1 MRYLKLFE
9 EFKGSRITLT
19 SEEKKRLRE
28 ITRILIKHC
37 GGIQTSELTNG
48 IHEKYTLQ
56 FDLGELKN
64 LISGNYIYLDNVGV
78 HPDAAKWIE
87 EDNIRHKEDGYKIV
101 DNYAK
106 KLSEERGTE
115 IVFDR
120 ENGCFITKS
129 GKAMTTVNVVS
140 EYPNGDPDSVGGYR
154 SGARIKVFIDYETGD
169 ITNNFSEKGSKH
181 IDVWDF
187 SGDNIFM
194 SINQNIRAANLF
206 KDVASQETGN
216 IDEKPLLM
224 DIFST
229 LFHEFT
235 HSKDPLAWC
244 SVYLGNKEIYGA
256 QNGGVYSSH
265 DTEVQTFSNQFLEM
279 IEYYFERTLRGDKDG
294 NGVNYNLRKEDISN
308 VFIPN
313 ILEIVDFVNGN
324 RDELSNRVEKA
335 LSGDNKTHYDI
346 KSTYGQIVDMRT
358 EDPEEGKV
366 IRQWMRDDFTRHVD
380 YYNTKVIEINKRKE
394 AGQELPLLHKGFP
407 FEVTELKPTPK
418 NVDKV
423 THDIEN
429 RPPINTIPVA
439 PTRPVT
445 PNQTPNRPV
454 TPNQTPNRP
463 VTPNQTP
470 NRPVPAKPIIN
481 REPAKPT
488 NPIDPFTGRPFIP
501 NRATPNSA
509 RPVAA
514 PNSTK
519 PSFDSTKLK
528 FAAASKNQ
536 ASFDVKEL
544 INLVDKYSRI
554 LPKIYSKCFSTR
566 YAGAKADAE
575 VEQRLQTLFREV
587 KTKDPVRIK
596 ETVKSFFDNIGP
608 KLSDVNVKTWL
619 QSSDGRKWVEA
630 ISRFEQLCSMA

>member
-9 EFKGSRITLT
+9 EFKGSRIIVT

-28 ITRILIKHC
+28 VARIIIKHC
-37 GGIQTSELTNG
+37 GGLQISELTNG
-48 IHEKYTLQ
+48 IHEKYTLE

-64 LISGNYIYLDNVGV
+64 LIAGYTYTDEKGTFPQAALLIEDDN
-78 HPDAAKWIE
+78 
-87 EDNIRHKEDGYKIV
+87 RLHKEDGYKIV

-120 ENGCFITKS
+120 KNGCFTTKS
-129 GKAMTTVNVVS
+129 GKAMTTLNVVS
-140 EYPNGDPDSVGGYR
+140 EYPNGFDDGTGGYR
-154 SGARIKVFIDYETGD
+154 TNKNTKVYIDYETGN
-169 ITNNFSEKGSKH
+169 ITNEYEKKGQNY
-181 IDVWDF
+181 INVWDF

-194 SINQNIRAANLF
+194 SINQNIRYSNKI
-206 KDVASQETGN
+206 KDLN
-216 IDEKPLLM
+216 IDEKTLLM
-224 DIFST
+224 DTFST
-229 LFHEFT
+229 LFHEFI
-235 HSKDPLAWC
+235 HSKDPISW
-244 SVYLGNKEIYGA
+244 SPVYLGNQEIYGA
-256 QNGGVYSSH
+256 QNGGVYASH
-265 DTEVQTFSNQFLEM
+265 DTEVQTFSNQFLEL

-294 NGVNYNLRKEDISN
+294 NGVDYNLRKEDISD

-324 RDELSNRVEKA
+324 RDDLSDRVELA
-335 LSGDNKTHYDI
+335 LSGTNKTTMAI
-346 KSTYGQIVDMRT
+346 RSTCMTIVDMRT
-358 EDPEEGKV
+358 EDPEDGKV
-366 IRQWMRDDFTRHVD
+366 IRQWMRDDFTRFVD

-394 AGQELPLLHKGFP
+394 KGQELPLLHKGFP
-407 FEVTELKPTPK
+407 FEITELKPTPK

-423 THDIEN
+423 TDDKEN
-429 RPPINTIPVA
+429 RPPIKPLPTPVA
-439 PTRPVT
+439 
-445 PNQTPNRPV
+445 PNQTPARPV
-454 TPNQTPNRP
+454 APNQTPARP
-463 VTPNQTP
+463 VAPNQTP
-470 NRPVPAKPIIN
+470 ARPVPAKPIIN

-509 RPVAA
+509 KPVVA
-514 PNSTK
+514 PNSAK

-528 FAAASKNQ
+528 FAAVSKNP
-536 ASFDVKEL
+536 AKFDANEL

-554 LPKIYSKCFSTR
+554 LPSIYSKCFSTR

-575 VEQRLQTLFREV
+575 VVQRLQTLFREV

-608 KLSDVNVKTWL
+608 KLSDVNVKVWL
-619 QSSDGRKWVEA
+619 QSSDGRKWVDA

>member
-9 EFKGSRITLT
+9 EFKGSRIIVT

-28 ITRILIKHC
+28 VARIIIKHC
-37 GGIQTSELTNG
+37 GGLQISELTNG
-48 IHEKYTLQ
+48 IHEKYTLE

-64 LISGNYIYLDNVGV
+64 LIAGYTYIDDKGTFPQAALLIEDDN
-78 HPDAAKWIE
+78 
-87 EDNIRHKEDGYKIV
+87 RQHKENGYKIV
-101 DNYAK
+101 DSYAK
-106 KLSEERGTE
+106 KLSEERGAE

-120 ENGCFITKS
+120 ENGCFMTKS
-129 GKAMTTVNVVS
+129 GKAMTTINVVS
-140 EYPNGDPDSVGGYR
+140 EYPNGVDDGTGGYR
-154 SGARIKVFIDYETGD
+154 TNKNTKVFIDYETGD
-169 ITNNFSEKGSKH
+169 ITNESGKKGQNH

-194 SINQNIRAANLF
+194 SINQNIRYSNKI
-206 KDVASQETGN
+206 KDMN
-216 IDEKPLLM
+216 IDEKTLLM
-224 DIFST
+224 DTFST
-229 LFHEFT
+229 LFHEFI
-235 HSKDPLAWC
+235 HSKDPISW
-244 SVYLGNKEIYGA
+244 SPVYLGNQEIYGA
-256 QNGGVYSSH
+256 QNGGVYASH
-265 DTEVQTFSNQFLEM
+265 DAEVQTFSNQFLEL
-279 IEYYFERTLRGDKDG
+279 IEYYFERTLRGDKNG
-294 NGVNYNLRKEDISN
+294 NGVNYNIRKEDISD

-324 RDELSNRVEKA
+324 IDHLSDRVELA
-335 LSGDNKTHYDI
+335 LSGTNKTHI
-346 KSTYGQIVDMRT
+346 AVRSTCMHISDMRT
-358 EDPEEGKV
+358 EDPEDGKV
-366 IRQWMRDDFTRHVD
+366 IRQWMRDDFTRLVD

-394 AGQELPLLHKGFP
+394 KGQELPLLHKGFP

-423 THDIEN
+423 TDDIEN
-429 RPPINTIPVA
+429 RPPIKPIPVV
-439 PTRPVT
+439 PTRPVVPNQT
-445 PNQTPNRPV
+445 PAKPVAPNQTPNRPAT
-454 TPNQTPNRP
+454 TP
-463 VTPNQTP
+463 
-470 NRPVPAKPIIN
+470 KPIIN

-488 NPIDPFTGRPFIP
+488 NRIDPFTGRPFIP
-501 NRATPNSA
+501 NRATPNSVK
-509 RPVAA
+509 PVVA
-514 PNSTK
+514 PNSAK

-536 ASFDVKEL
+536 ANFDVKEL